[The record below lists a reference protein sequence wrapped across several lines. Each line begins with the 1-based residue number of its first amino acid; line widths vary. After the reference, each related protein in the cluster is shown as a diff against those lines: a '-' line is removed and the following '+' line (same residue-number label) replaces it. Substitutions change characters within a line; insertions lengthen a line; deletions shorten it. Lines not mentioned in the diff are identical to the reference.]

1 MKLNFKFRKIE
12 WSEEMVDYVTARL
25 AKLAKFEW
33 QPLSA
38 HITFS
43 AERNFC
49 CTEIRLSGQGMLFK
63 ASAKALSYSDG
74 VDAACAKLQRQ
85 LERKKHLVQDHLVYE
100 NSHEGKLERIHPP
113 ELEPEEVDDFV
124 LPSRKNG

>member
-25 AKLAKFEW
+25 AKLTKFEW

-49 CTEIRLSGQGMLFK
+49 CTEIRLSGPGMLFK
-63 ASAKALSYSDG
+63 ATAKAISYADG

-85 LERKKHLVQDHLVYE
+85 LERKKHQVQDHLVFE
-100 NSHEGKLERIHPP
+100 NSHEGKLQDVHAP
-113 ELEPEEVDDFV
+113 ELEAEDPDDFV
-124 LPSRKNG
+124 LPSRKSG